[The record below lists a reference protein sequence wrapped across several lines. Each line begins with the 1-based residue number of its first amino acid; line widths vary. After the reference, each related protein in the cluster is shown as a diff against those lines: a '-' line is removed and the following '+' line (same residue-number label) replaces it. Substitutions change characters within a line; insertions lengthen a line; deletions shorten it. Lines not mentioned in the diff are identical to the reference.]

1 MADLFQKIGKSLTH
15 EQVDEIARTGV
26 VPSHLKNSEDKM
38 YYVIFMNFAIE
49 MRSNT
54 NEETFVDGEAIV
66 TTGRRNTFLRI
77 KEYLENDEEAT
88 TDLDKSIVM
97 VEGVDASK
105 HVSLLRFIRLCNS
118 NYPDDAIDEDFLNVF
133 FLDTN
138 TPMEKTIQQQA
149 TGFGGN
155 AGTMLNKEE

>member
-1 MADLFQKIGKSLTH
+1 MNVFQSINKPLTQ
-15 EQVDEIARTGV
+15 EQADEIARTGTI
-26 VPSHLKNSEDKM
+26 PSHLKNAEDKM
-38 YYVIFMNFAIE
+38 YYVIFMNYAIE

-66 TTGRRNTFLRI
+66 TTGRHNTFLRI
-77 KEYLENDEEAT
+77 KDYLENDEEAT
-88 TDLDKSIVM
+88 TDLEKSMVM

-105 HVSLLRFIRLCNS
+105 HVSLIRFIRLCNT
-118 NYPDDAIDEDFLNVF
+118 NYPDDAIDEDFINVF
-133 FLDTN
+133 LGMNMPTEN
-138 TPMEKTIQQQA
+138 TATA

>member
-1 MADLFQKIGKSLTH
+1 MNVFQSINKPLTQ
-15 EQVDEIARTGV
+15 EQADEIARTGV
-26 VPSHLKNSEDKM
+26 IPSHLKNAEDKM
-38 YYVIFMNFAIE
+38 YYVIFMNYAIE

-66 TTGRRNTFLRI
+66 ATGRHQTFLRI
-77 KEYLENDEEAT
+77 KDYLENDEEAT
-88 TDLDKSIVM
+88 TDLEKSMVM

-105 HVSLLRFIRLCNS
+105 HVSLIRFIRLCNT
-118 NYPDDAIDEDFLNVF
+118 NYPDDAIDEDFINVF
-133 FLDTN
+133 LGIGNMSTEN
-138 TPMEKTIQQQA
+138 ITA

>member
-1 MADLFQKIGKSLTH
+1 MADLFQKIGKSLTQ

-26 VPSHLKNSEDKM
+26 VPSHLKDSEDKM

-66 TTGRRNTFLRI
+66 TTGRHNTFLRI

-133 FLDTN
+133 LGAN
-138 TPMEKTIQQQA
+138 TPMETIQQQA